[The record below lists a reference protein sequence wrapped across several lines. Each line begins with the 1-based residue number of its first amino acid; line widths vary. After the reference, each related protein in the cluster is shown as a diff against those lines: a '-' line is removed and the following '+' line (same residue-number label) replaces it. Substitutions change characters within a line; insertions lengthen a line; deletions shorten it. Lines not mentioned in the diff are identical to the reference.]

1 MDGTSCQHKHLK
13 SKSKYF
19 ISQVALK
26 CRQIS
31 QDFEDNELELARL
44 GQMIKLHQDA
54 LTDTNG
60 DLETARQRR
69 NFLWVPADFLPVM
82 WAENSK

>member
-1 MDGTSCQHKHLK
+1 MK

-19 ISQVALK
+19 IFQMALK
-26 CRQIS
+26 RRQIS
-31 QDFEDNELELARL
+31 QDCEDNELELARL

-54 LTDTNG
+54 LTDTDG

-69 NFLWVPADFLPVM
+69 NFLSVPPDFLPVM
-82 WAENSK
+82 RAENSK

>member
-1 MDGTSCQHKHLK
+1 M
-13 SKSKYF
+13 
-19 ISQVALK
+19 ALK

-31 QDFEDNELELARL
+31 QDFEDNVLELARL
-44 GQMIKLHQDA
+44 RQMIKLHQDA

-69 NFLWVPADFLPVM
+69 NFLWVPPDFLLVM
-82 WAENSK
+82 LAENSK

>member
-1 MDGTSCQHKHLK
+1 M
-13 SKSKYF
+13 
-19 ISQVALK
+19 K